1 MTDVFTT
8 FSEVYQALE
17 HYVHSVGAPP
27 RQISLPSA
35 LYFQLLELQA
45 EQAML
50 AEAEFPCYIYLQT
63 EYGDIPVLL
72 DDQLSDN
79 YISLE

>member
-27 RQISLPSA
+27 RQISLPTA
-35 LYFQLLELQA
+35 LYFQLLEIQA